1 MRIVDL
7 KSEYFAL
14 EELILQAENEIDEET
29 GEFIDN
35 DDLIKEL
42 SDELKENKA
51 GLLNYLVDKRDEYK
65 LLEQGLNDKI
75 KHLQGKKKTAQNQQ
89 RRIVDT
95 IDYVLEGEKFKSDEH
110 TFSYSKTERIDI
122 LDDGDIPPEFI
133 DFKPT
138 IKKMDLKK
146 APLMRNM
153 IMWNGW

>member
-1 MRIVDL
+1 MRIIDL
-7 KSEYFAL
+7 KSECFAL

-29 GEFIDN
+29 GEFINN

-95 IDYVLEGEKFKSDEH
+95 IDYVLEGEKFKS
-110 TFSYSKTERIDI
+110 
-122 LDDGDIPPEFI
+122 
-133 DFKPT
+133 
-138 IKKMDLKK
+138 
-146 APLMRNM
+146 
-153 IMWNGW
+153 